1 MTVRDT
7 LGLALGNLFQA
18 RLRTLLTTLG
28 VAIGIAAL
36 VGMVAFGAGLQDQ
49 LMGRFMASG
58 VFDAITVTSPA
69 ANGGVPAI
77 FGGRGNVNGRGRA
90 GGRGARGTG
99 QAGSPA
105 NTPPLDDA
113 AIAMLKALPNVVD
126 VFPAVR
132 VPVQLTLGDFA
143 EGGLALGVPLSA
155 SGDGAFRAMSAGTF
169 FTADTADECVISH
182 DLAKRIDGDA
192 PLGLVGR
199 DLALGYAAAPDVT
212 PPPAFPMA
220 AGPGALA
227 ALVQVK
233 RVTWTCR
240 IVGIAEREPGAGLGG
255 FGMASVMV
263 PLPRALAIDAEVV
276 RSPQALLE
284 GRRSGAVRAYASL
297 TVKVAK
303 AQYTGDVEAAIKA
316 KGFTAFSLNDALE
329 GAKRAFI
336 LLDILLSLVG
346 SIALAVSSLGIVNT
360 MVMSILERTREIGVM
375 KAVGAD
381 DTDIRKIFL
390 VEASAI
396 GVAGGV
402 GGIALGWMVARVINV
417 AANIYIARQGGEP
430 GNLFAFPWWLI
441 AGSLAF
447 AWIVSLVAGAIPA
460 NRAARLNPLTALR
473 HD

>member
-1 MTVRDT
+1 MTFRDT
-7 LGLALGNLFQA
+7 LGLALGNLSQA

-69 ANGGVPAI
+69 ANGALPAI
-77 FGGRGNVNGRGRA
+77 LGGRGNANGRGRA
-90 GGRGARGTG
+90 AGRGGRSGG
-99 QAGSPA
+99 QAGAPA
-105 NTPPLDDA
+105 DAPPLDDA
-113 AIAMLKALPNVVD
+113 AIASIKALPNVVD

-132 VPVQLTLGDFA
+132 VPVQLTLGEFT
-143 EGGLALGVPLSA
+143 EGGLALGVPMSA
-155 SGDGAFRAMSAGTF
+155 RGDGAFKTMTAGTF

-182 DLAKRIDGDA
+182 DLAKRIDPEA

-199 DLALGYAAAPDVT
+199 ALSLGYAAAPELT
-212 PPPAFPMA
+212 PPVLPMGA
-220 AGPGALA
+220 SPGALA
-227 ALVQVK
+227 ALFQVK

-240 IVGIAEREPGAGLGG
+240 IAGIAEREPGAGLGG
-255 FGMASVMV
+255 FGFAGVML

-284 GRRSGAVRAYASL
+284 GRRPGRSRTYASL

-303 AQYTGDVEAAIKA
+303 AQHTGDVEAAIKA
-316 KGFTAFSLNDALE
+316 RGFTAFSLNDALE

-381 DTDIRKIFL
+381 DADIRRIFL

-396 GVAGGV
+396 GVAGGL
-402 GGIALGWMVARVINV
+402 GGIALGWGVARVINV

-447 AWIVSLVAGAIPA
+447 AWLVSLVAGSIPA